1 MSLISFCF
9 VTKVLSRA
17 ATALGVD
24 QDALRIVLTQREV
37 TTRGEVFI
45 VSLTQQEASFARD
58 ATIKAIYEA
67 LFDSIVRYV
76 NVSLLTG
83 GVR

>member
-1 MSLISFCF
+1 MHCF
-9 VTKVLSRA
+9 R
-17 ATALGVD
+17 
-24 QDALRIVLTQREV
+24 

-45 VSLTQQEASFARD
+45 VSLTQQEASFVRD

-76 NVSLLTG
+76 NVSLLTC
-83 GVR
+83 